1 MKNKLRIVFL
11 GTPEFA
17 VPSLDMLVEQ
27 GHDVCAVIT
36 QPDRPKGRGHK
47 MIAPPVKQRA
57 LELGIPVYQYEKLSR
72 EGLQLLQELAP
83 DLMITAAYGQM
94 LSSKVLAVPPYGCIN
109 VHASLLPEY
118 RGAAP
123 IERAVIEGKAQTG
136 VTTMYTVRAMDAGD
150 ILEQDILPILPEDT
164 GGSVR
169 AKLSQ
174 IGAGTLQRTIEKL
187 IAGTLKRTPQDE
199 SKVTYAPMFERGFGK
214 VDFTQS
220 AQQICDLIRGA
231 NPEPGAYAM
240 LDGLKIKLTFAQ
252 VAQGS
257 GTPGQIL
264 ISDPKQGLI
273 VGAGDG
279 AVRIMRLQYPGAKEM
294 DAGDF
299 LRGRGKLLQQGMQ
312 FEQ

>member
-1 MKNKLRIVFL
+1 
-11 GTPEFA
+11 
-17 VPSLDMLVEQ
+17 
-27 GHDVCAVIT
+27 
-36 QPDRPKGRGHK
+36 
-47 MIAPPVKQRA
+47 
-57 LELGIPVYQYEKLSR
+57 
-72 EGLQLLQELAP
+72 
-83 DLMITAAYGQM
+83 MITAAYGQM

-264 ISDPKQGLI
+264 MSDPKQGLI